1 LIINKN
7 MNFDKIECNKRQNSF
22 FKQLDL
28 ADSSIRRYRD
38 ALKSSFLTGLV
49 MQEFRKDSIFYI
61 TDIEKLWKFYSMINL
76 HPANIRMHRYY
87 SAPLMKYI
95 SFLNGG
101 KKYGRRIDFQKKRE
115 KRSL

>member
-1 LIINKN
+1 
-7 MNFDKIECNKRQNSF
+7 MNLERLECYKRQNIF
-22 FKQLDL
+22 FIQLDL
-28 ADSSIRRYRD
+28 SNSTKRRYRD
-38 ALKSSFLTGLV
+38 ALKSSFLNGLV
-49 MQEFRKDSIFYI
+49 KNEFNKDSIFEI
-61 TDIEKLWKFYSMINL
+61 TNIEKLWSFYTMINL
-76 HPANIRMHRYY
+76 HPVNIRMHRYY